1 LRLQIVK
8 DSAIPFFSFITF
20 LFFPFFPFFPFFLS
34 TMSVDFKPTIL
45 SALDTMRLGELAAE
59 GGKFKALAYKK
70 AIDSIR
76 RFEGTV
82 TSAEQLKGVD
92 GVGKKIYDKIVEIL
106 ATGRLASAERMK
118 ERSDVGAMEAL
129 LGVHGIG
136 PVKAKDLIKAGITTI
151 ALLRAEVAKDPSVL
165 NDTQKLGLKYYE
177 AGLERIPRAE
187 MIQHETLLKSLL
199 PPTLSGTI
207 VGSYRRGAANSGDID
222 MLVSYDPSVSEKDA
236 GKAFKTLVSGLGGAY
251 TVEKL
256 AGGAKK
262 WMGYIHTAG
271 ATPRRLDLL
280 LTPPDEYPYAIL
292 YFTGSDKF
300 NVAMRKYALTLG
312 YSLSE
317 HGIKVIK
324 AKEVPLL
331 RKEEDIFA
339 FLGLRYIPPT
349 ERVDAQQIVL
359 RGDTSPL

>member
-1 LRLQIVK
+1 
-8 DSAIPFFSFITF
+8 
-20 LFFPFFPFFPFFLS
+20 
-34 TMSVDFKPTIL
+34 MSVDFKPAIL
-45 SALDTMRLGELAAE
+45 SALDTMRLGEMATS
-59 GGKFKALAYKK
+59 GGKFKVLAYKK
-70 AIDSIR
+70 AIESIR
-76 RFEGTV
+76 RFEGPV
-82 TSAEQLKGVD
+82 TSAEQLKSID

-106 ATGRLASAERMK
+106 ATGRLAAADKMK

-136 PVKAKDLIKAGITTI
+136 PVKAKELIKAGITSI
-151 ALLRAEVAKDPSVL
+151 AILRAAVAADPSVL

-177 AGLERIPRAE
+177 AGLERIPRPE
-187 MIQHETLLKSLL
+187 MIRHEALLKSLL
-199 PPTLSGTI
+199 PATLSGTI

-222 MLVSYDPSVSEKDA
+222 MLVSYEPSVSEKDA
-236 GKAFKTLVSGLGGAY
+236 SKAFKTLVAGLGGVY

-262 WMGYIHTAG
+262 WMGYIYTATG
-271 ATPRRLDLL
+271 TPRRLDLL
-280 LTPPDEYPYAIL
+280 LTPPEEYPYAIL

-317 HGIKVIK
+317 HGIKIMTAG
-324 AKEVPLL
+324 AKDVPLL

-349 ERVDAQQIVL
+349 ERVDARQIIPVV
-359 RGDTSPL
+359 

>member
-1 LRLQIVK
+1 
-8 DSAIPFFSFITF
+8 
-20 LFFPFFPFFPFFLS
+20 
-34 TMSVDFKPTIL
+34 MSVDFKPTIL
-45 SALDTMRLGELAAE
+45 SALDTMRLGEMAAE
-59 GGKFKALAYKK
+59 GGRFKALAYKK

-76 RFEGTV
+76 RFEGPV
-82 TSAEQLKGVD
+82 TSADQLKSVD

-106 ATGRLASAERMK
+106 ATGQLAAAERMK

-136 PVKAKDLIKAGITTI
+136 PVKAKELIKAGITSI
-151 ALLRAEVAKDPSVL
+151 AILRAAVAADPSVL

-177 AGLERIPRAE
+177 AGLERIPRPE
-187 MIQHETLLKSLL
+187 MIRHEALLKSLL
-199 PPTLSGTI
+199 PATLTGTI

-236 GKAFKTLVSGLGGAY
+236 GKAFKTLVTALGGAY

-262 WMGYIHTAG
+262 WMGYIYTAG

-280 LTPPDEYPYAIL
+280 LTPPEEYPYAIL

-317 HGIKVIK
+317 HGIKIMTAG

-349 ERVDAQQIVL
+349 ERVDAKQIIPVA
-359 RGDTSPL
+359 